1 MSSMLEQ
8 AIVDAEA
15 LRETAINSAEAQ
27 IIEKYSDQVKE
38 AVEQL
43 LEQDFEGGDIT
54 QKMPL
59 AATDDESLCP
69 CPDTNQEGEPE
80 EIEIDFKEL
89 AERMKQEEATY
100 GEMMDREETAEK
112 LEEEE
117 EIVEEEEE
125 VDLQEQDLEE
135 IVEELTVDIK
145 PQKSGW
151 LGTPDSQMEQHE
163 DEIVANLQGTKEK
176 EEHEALKKAVGELEE
191 AKQSTQK
198 ALLENKKYTEKL
210 ENVIYKL
217 KEKLEEVNLSNARL
231 LFTNKA
237 LASDS
242 LNERQKTQIAEALSK
257 AESVEEAK
265 VIYETLQST
274 VGVAKR
280 KQPESLSEAVSR
292 SKTSSAK
299 LFRKK
304 PEQKQN
310 PVSDRWKLLAGIKDN

>member
-27 IIEKYSDQVKE
+27 IIEKYSDQVKD

-43 LEQDFEGGDIT
+43 LEQDLEGGDIT
-54 QKMPL
+54 QNVPL

-80 EIEIDFKEL
+80 EIEIDFKDL
-89 AERMKQEEATY
+89 AEKMEQEEATY
-100 GEMMDREETAEK
+100 GEMLDREETAEK
-112 LEEEE
+112 LEEEV
-117 EIVEEEEE
+117 VEEEDE

-135 IVEELTVDIK
+135 IVEELTVDIQ

-151 LGTPDSQMEQHE
+151 LATPASHMERHE

-176 EEHEALKKAVGELEE
+176 EEHKALSKAVQELEE
-191 AKQSTQK
+191 AKKISIK
-198 ALLENKKYTEKL
+198 ESSKNKKYTEKL
-210 ENVIYKL
+210 ENIIYNL
-217 KEKLEEVNLSNARL
+217 KEKLEEVNLINARL

-242 LNERQKTQIAEALSK
+242 LNERQKVQIAEALSK

-292 SKTSSAK
+292 SKTSSTK

-304 PEQKQN
+304 PEQKQS
-310 PVSDRWKLLAGIKDN
+310 PVSDRWKVLAGIKDN

>member
-1 MSSMLEQ
+1 MLEQ

-27 IIEKYSDQVKE
+27 IIEKYSDQVKD

-43 LEQDFEGGDIT
+43 LEQDLEGGDIT
-54 QKMPL
+54 QNVPL

-69 CPDTNQEGEPE
+69 CPDTDEEGEPE
-80 EIEIDFKEL
+80 EIEIDFKDL
-89 AERMKQEEATY
+89 AEKMEQEEATY
-100 GEMMDREETAEK
+100 GEMLDREETAEK
-112 LEEEE
+112 LEED
-117 EIVEEEEE
+117 VEEEEI
-125 VDLQEQDLEE
+125 DLQEQDLEE
-135 IVEELTVDIK
+135 IVEELTVDIQ

-151 LGTPDSQMEQHE
+151 LGTPSSQMNQHE
-163 DEIVANLQGTKEK
+163 DEIVANLQGTKAK
-176 EEHEALKKAVGELEE
+176 EEHKALSKAVQELKE
-191 AKQSTQK
+191 AKKTSIK
-198 ALLENKKYTEKL
+198 ESSKNKKYTEKL
-210 ENVIYKL
+210 ENIVYNL
-217 KEKLEEVNLSNARL
+217 KEKLEEVNLINARL

-242 LNERQKTQIAEALSK
+242 LNERQKRQIAESLSK

-274 VGVAKR
+274 VGVAKKR

-304 PEQKQN
+304 PEQKQS
-310 PVSDRWKLLAGIKDN
+310 PISDRWKLLAGIKDN